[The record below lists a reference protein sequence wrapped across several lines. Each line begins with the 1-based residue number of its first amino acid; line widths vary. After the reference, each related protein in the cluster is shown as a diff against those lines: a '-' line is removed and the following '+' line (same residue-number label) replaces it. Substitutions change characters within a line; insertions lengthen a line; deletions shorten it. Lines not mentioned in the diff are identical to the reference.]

1 MTNDSKSRRDYVA
14 DHVRRLPRSGI
25 RDFFDIV
32 ATRSDVISLGI
43 GEPDFVTPW
52 HIRETA
58 IAAIEHGEQVGRSH
72 PALRK
77 RRRTAP
83 ALPPPEYSGRLLV
96 RLAPQHTALFRFL
109 LEAYDHTAYFTVI
122 EPKTALLKIIFSP
135 HLEKETRLLLAE
147 MSASLP
153 FELLEWP
160 FDTGRRGAKM
170 L

>member
-1 MTNDSKSRRDYVA
+1 MDTHTPAAHAGHDTLGTTDTQM
-14 DHVRRLPRSGI
+14 
-25 RDFFDIV
+25 
-32 ATRSDVISLGI
+32 ATAMPSHSPAHSL
-43 GEPDFVTPW
+43 
-52 HIRETA
+52 
-58 IAAIEHGEQVGRSH
+58 

-96 RLAPQHTALFRFL
+96 RLSPQHTALFRFL

>member
-1 MTNDSKSRRDYVA
+1 MDTHTPAAHAGHDTLGTTDTPGTRDTQM
-14 DHVRRLPRSGI
+14 
-25 RDFFDIV
+25 
-32 ATRSDVISLGI
+32 ATAMPSYSPAHSL
-43 GEPDFVTPW
+43 
-52 HIRETA
+52 
-58 IAAIEHGEQVGRSH
+58 

-153 FELLEWP
+153 FEQLEWP

>member
-1 MTNDSKSRRDYVA
+1 MDTHTPAAHAGHDTLGTTDTPGTTNTQM
-14 DHVRRLPRSGI
+14 
-25 RDFFDIV
+25 
-32 ATRSDVISLGI
+32 ATAMPSHSPAHSL
-43 GEPDFVTPW
+43 
-52 HIRETA
+52 
-58 IAAIEHGEQVGRSH
+58 